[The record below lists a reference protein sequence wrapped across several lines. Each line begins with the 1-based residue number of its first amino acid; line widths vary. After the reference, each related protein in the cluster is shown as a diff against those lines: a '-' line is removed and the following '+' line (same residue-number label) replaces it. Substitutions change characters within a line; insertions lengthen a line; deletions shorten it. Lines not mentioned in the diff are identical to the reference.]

1 MAEVQVIATMNDEEY
16 ELTKDNG
23 VYSDEI
29 VAPSINTEISVMAI
43 NESGAYSVERRN
55 LYVNSEWLPPKT
67 DWTAQDYVNSV
78 DYNRIT
84 GNIVYL
90 KAYLDSLF
98 LDLTNVSLGEE
109 KDVKSLIY
117 AREINAIEAALETL
131 NLETYKFDIGET
143 KEYMANRRTLDFN
156 ELNRI
161 EGAILLLYQ
170 TMVVHKEN
178 LPRLAFT
185 LGGQKGIKV

>member
-1 MAEVQVIATMNDEEY
+1 MANVEVIATMNNEDY
-16 ELTKDNG
+16 ELTKNNG
-23 VYSDEI
+23 LYTDTI
-29 VAPSINTEISVMAI
+29 VAPDKDSRILVKAI
-43 NESGAYSVERRN
+43 NDTGAYSTRMTN
-55 LYVNSEWLPPKT
+55 LYVNMDWLPPKT
-67 DWTAQDYVNSV
+67 DWTAEDFVNFI
-78 DYNRIT
+78 DYNRII
-84 GNIVYL
+84 GNIAYL
-90 KAYLDSLF
+90 RAYLDSLF
-98 LDLTNVSLGEE
+98 IGLTEVSFGDK
-109 KDVKSLIY
+109 KDVESLIY
-117 AREINAIEAALETL
+117 AREINAIEVALETL

-185 LGGQKGIKV
+185 LGSQKGIKV